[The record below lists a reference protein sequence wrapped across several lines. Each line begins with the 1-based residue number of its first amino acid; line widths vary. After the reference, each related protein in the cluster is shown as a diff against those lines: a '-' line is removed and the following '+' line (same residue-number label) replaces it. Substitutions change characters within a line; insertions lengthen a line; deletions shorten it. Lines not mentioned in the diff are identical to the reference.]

1 VAVDATVTL
10 WRLPGPASSGMS
22 GVDCVVEQLGE
33 DFFELCLR
41 SGDRLLL
48 CEPFEDAA
56 ALLRRAEQLRVER
69 AGVVV

>member
-1 VAVDATVTL
+1 MEASVTL
-10 WRLPGPASSGMS
+10 WRLLGDARGGASD
-22 GVDCVVEQLGE
+22 VDCLMEQLGE
-33 DFFELCLR
+33 GFFELCLR

-69 AGVVV
+69 AGVIV